1 MALKTTFAKDPVVDR
16 SLRASIKDG
25 VFFSTMVGTSES
37 YFGAYAV
44 LLKASAPQVGL
55 LASLPPLLAAFGQII
70 SVWASHRLG
79 FRNPIIVGGA
89 LIQVLALVLLIVLP
103 DVGHTTF
110 PLLLA
115 AVVLYFVGPNI
126 GAPLWAGL
134 MGQLVPESSRG
145 RFFARRTRLS
155 TIASFSGLII
165 AGALLQ
171 WFDQL
176 DLARYGF
183 ACVFAIGL
191 TARLISAY
199 YLSQVQD
206 PQKQLPN
213 PAAATSAAA
222 FPSIKQIAAD
232 AAYLRFTAFFAM
244 MQFSVA
250 ISGPFVVVYLLTT
263 LQYSYLALTL
273 NTAASVLVQFI
284 VLSRW
289 GRLSDLFGNR
299 IILRVTGFSIPFVPL
314 LWTLNDHF
322 IYLIGLQMLSGLIWS
337 GFSLSAN
344 NALFDLTTGNG
355 RTGRVALHNLLSSFA
370 VFSGAAL
377 GSLIL
382 LNWSLIQP
390 HLMGLMTLPTLTFT
404 GVFLASAMLRL
415 ATAAAFLP
423 RITEPRA
430 VRRMTYHGLIFRV
443 TRFSPISGVIFEGIT
458 RIRKRDDPTN

>member
-1 MALKTTFAKDPVVDR
+1 MLGLALKTTFAKDPVVDR

-55 LASLPPLLAAFGQII
+55 LASLPPLLAAFGQIL

-79 FRNPIIVGGA
+79 FRNPIIIGGA
-89 LIQVLALVLLIVLP
+89 LIQVLALALLIVLP
-103 DVGHTTF
+103 DVGHSTF

-165 AGALLQ
+165 AGGLLQ

-183 ACVFAIGL
+183 TCIFAIGL

-199 YLSQVQD
+199 YLSRVQD
-206 PQKQLPN
+206 PQKPLLS
-213 PAAATSAAA
+213 TAAA

-232 AAYLRFTAFFAM
+232 PAYLRFTAFFAM

-263 LQYSYLALTL
+263 LHYSYLALTL
-273 NTAASVLVQFI
+273 NTAASVFVQFV

-322 IYLIGLQMLSGLIWS
+322 SYLIGLQMLSGLIWS
-337 GFSLSAN
+337 GFTLSAN
-344 NALFDLTTGNG
+344 NALFDLTTGSG

-370 VFSGAAL
+370 VFSGAAF

-382 LNWSLIQP
+382 LNWSWIEP
-390 HLMGLMTLPTLTFT
+390 HLMGLITLPTLTFT
-404 GVFLASAMLRL
+404 GVFLASATLRL

-443 TRFSPISGVIFEGIT
+443 TRFSPISGVIFEGVT
-458 RIRKRDDPTN
+458 RVRKRDDPTN